1 MICTG
6 LILLGILTGL
16 GIFFLKWNRH
26 RILTENLELAEQFL
40 LDEDYVFAKE
50 YAPNMLHFLP
60 PLVVFCIGQIFVIT
74 SPCNKTKRFH
84 NNT

>member
-26 RILTENLELAEQFL
+26 RILTENLELA
-40 LDEDYVFAKE
+40 
-50 YAPNMLHFLP
+50 
-60 PLVVFCIGQIFVIT
+60 
-74 SPCNKTKRFH
+74 
-84 NNT
+84 